1 MLLWVLIGIILLAVV
16 VALVSSL
23 GGKTAKNAETYVA
36 PPTPEPAPSFDDFE
50 SPKASNWEEGA
61 KSTVSKNFGKG
72 GEPSGVSTDSGGIAT
87 STGDDDLDWLKKAKP
102 FEPRATNLNLDD
114 SVEEELE
121 PV

>member
-23 GGKTAKNAETYVA
+23 GGKSQARTETFIA
-36 PPTPEPAPSFDDFE
+36 PPEPEPSPSFDE
-50 SPKASNWEEGA
+50 YQPPKASNWEEGA

-87 STGDDDLDWLKKAKP
+87 STGDEDLDWLKNATP